1 MTIASSVPVDLS
13 DKLDG
18 PSLIAVWGND
28 DPGTEYRLG
37 TREYDW
43 HTHRRGQVLCVES
56 GLIHVRTAHGSW
68 LLPPHRA
75 GWIPPG
81 VAHAVSVSGALSGW
95 SVFIAPDAG
104 RHLPDAPRVIG
115 IGELMRALVRK
126 AVTWN
131 TMDRLQ
137 PDQDRVVA
145 VLLDEI
151 AQAPQER
158 LHLPMPSDPRLVR
171 IANAIL
177 ARPENE
183 RTLDEWATWA
193 AMSSRTLRR
202 LILSDTGLSFAQWR
216 QQARL
221 THALEMLARGDP
233 VGMVSDALGYAA
245 PSNFI
250 TMFRRAFGDS
260 PGHYFAVTERRDGV
274 RSAQKSDR

>member
-1 MTIASSVPVDLS
+1 MAIASSVPVDLS
-13 DKLDG
+13 DRLDG

-37 TREYDW
+37 TREYGW
-43 HTHRRGQVLCVES
+43 HTHSRGQVLCVES
-56 GLIHVRTAHGSW
+56 GLIHVRTEHGSW

-75 GWIPPG
+75 GWVPPG
-81 VAHAVSVSGALSGW
+81 VSHAVSVSGALSGW
-95 SVFIAPDAG
+95 SLFISPDAG
-104 RHLPDAPRVIG
+104 CDLPDAPRVIG
-115 IGELMRALVRK
+115 IGELMRALVRR
-126 AVTWN
+126 AVSWN
-131 TMDRLQ
+131 TMDTLQ
-137 PDQDRVVA
+137 PDQQRVVA

-177 ARPENE
+177 AHPENE
-183 RTLDEWATWA
+183 RTLDEWA

-202 LILSDTGLSFAQWR
+202 LILAETGLSFSQWR

-221 THALEMLARGDP
+221 THALEMLARGDS

-245 PSNFI
+245 PSSFI
-250 TMFRRAFGDS
+250 TMFRRSFGDS
-260 PGHYFAVTERRDGV
+260 PGHYFAGR
-274 RSAQKSDR
+274 

>member
-1 MTIASSVPVDLS
+1 MMIASSSPVDLS
-13 DKLDG
+13 DRLDG

-104 RHLPDAPRVIG
+104 CDLPDAPRVIG

-131 TMDRLQ
+131 TTHTLQ

-193 AMSSRTLRR
+193 AISSRTLRR
-202 LILSDTGLSFAQWR
+202 LILAETGLSFAQWR

-233 VGMVSDALGYAA
+233 VGTVSDALGYAA

-260 PGHYFAVTERRDGV
+260 PGHYFAMRR
-274 RSAQKSDR
+274 SST